1 MACALPLCHNQ
12 CPVYRTWESRSRLF
26 YLENFETVLNV
37 EEVALGDEEELLDL
51 PVVQGRVGP
60 ARRPVAHRHQSR
72 LEPAQDLKPVDVFL
86 NSHLWRLHQVCLLEA
101 YYHFCFKWS
110 GAVLLW
116 QVPVSATTL
125 SKLN

>member
-1 MACALPLCHNQ
+1 MRSTTVPQPLPG
-12 CPVYRTWESRSRLF
+12 SRLF

-110 GAVLLW
+110 GAV
-116 QVPVSATTL
+116 SA
-125 SKLN
+125 SECHHSQQA